1 MRVKS
6 ILLAELRSISR
17 APLSF
22 AVTILAAALIMWVAM
37 NRQYEHSELKEA
49 VAQRDEYRE
58 KLKGASPDQAAN
70 RISHLEDELAALQT
84 ASISPSMSKE
94 NVWPTLT
101 PGQIASL
108 SEILRR
114 YPVRSL
120 AVFFVDKNSESFRGS
135 LNEVFRRALWPTPVV
150 DAVNSVDG
158 KGITVR
164 SRPNEGPA
172 FALASL
178 LRGMGY
184 QVSHVADAENTAGGF
199 QIYILN
205 KPQ

>member
-1 MRVKS
+1 VFPRAES
-6 ILLAELRSISR
+6 ILLDGITSR
-17 APLSF
+17 P
-22 AVTILAAALIMWVAM
+22 V
-37 NRQYEHSELKEA
+37 
-49 VAQRDEYRE
+49 RE
-58 KLKGASPDQAAN
+58 
-70 RISHLEDELAALQT
+70 
-84 ASISPSMSKE
+84 
-94 NVWPTLT
+94 
-101 PGQIASL
+101 SL
-108 SEILRR
+108 SDSAKREDA
-114 YPVRSL
+114 L

-184 QVSHVADAENTAGGF
+184 QVSHIADAENTAGGF